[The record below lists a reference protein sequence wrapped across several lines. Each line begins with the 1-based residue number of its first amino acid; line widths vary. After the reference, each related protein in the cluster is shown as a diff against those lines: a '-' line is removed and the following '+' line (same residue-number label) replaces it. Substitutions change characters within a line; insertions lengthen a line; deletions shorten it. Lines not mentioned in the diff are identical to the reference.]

1 MQKLFCPVCGKLLI
15 KNVDLVTDKPVS
27 FEIDE
32 VKNAPKDKVGVIMC
46 YNCKRRIKYIVKDN

>member
-32 VKNAPKDKVGVIMC
+32 VKNVPKDKVGVIMC
-46 YNCKRRIKYIVKDN
+46 YNCKRRIKYTVKDN